1 MISENFLHF
10 VWQYQLINAAAFKT
24 LNGETIQVIQA
35 GTHNKDSGPDFSLAK
50 INIGN
55 TTWAGNIEIHIKTSD
70 WFKHRHQHDKK
81 YDNIILHIV
90 YEHDIDDATLEK
102 MNFPVAVIKDII
114 PTELSLKYK
123 SVLQHKGKIPCE
135 NLIGEVDTFRFKSG
149 LNRLAFERLQIKS
162 DKVFELLK
170 ANNDNWEETMYQLAA
185 RSFGLKINAGT
196 FEKLAQRLPL
206 KVIGKHKNNF
216 QQIEALL
223 FGMAGL
229 LHNDLKDEYGKALY
243 KEFQFL
249 KAKYNLQPIEKHE
262 WHFLRLRPAAF
273 PTVRLAQFA
282 ILLFQSVHLFSKIK
296 ENIEY
301 KSIQQFFKINVSDYW
316 QQHYVFDTLSERRKK
331 SLGNSTVDLI
341 MLNSIVPVMF
351 AYGLYTGNETIK
363 EKAIALLESITAESN
378 SIIKEWAALKYE
390 AENALESQALIQLKN
405 EYCNKKRCLNCHI
418 GTYLLKRNLK

>member
-1 MISENFLHF
+1 MISEDFLHF

-24 LNGETIQVIQA
+24 LNGEAIHVFQA

-50 INIGN
+50 INIDN

-70 WFKHRHQHDKK
+70 WFKHKHQHDKK

-90 YEHDIDDATLEK
+90 YEHDVDDATLEK
-102 MNFPVAVIKDII
+102 MNFPIAVIKDII
-114 PTELSLKYK
+114 PTGLSAKYK
-123 SVLQHKGKIPCE
+123 SILQHKGKIPCE

-149 LNRLAFERLQIKS
+149 LNRLAFERLQVKS
-162 DKVFELLK
+162 DKVFDLLK
-170 ANNDNWEETMYQLAA
+170 TNNGSWEETMYQLAA
-185 RSFGLKINAGT
+185 RSFGLKINADT
-196 FEKLAQRLPL
+196 FEKLSQRLPL

-223 FGMAGL
+223 FGTAGL
-229 LHNDLKDEYGKALY
+229 LNEELKDEYGKALN

-273 PTVRLAQFA
+273 PTIRLAQFA
-282 ILLFQSVHLFSKIK
+282 MLLFQSVHLFSKIK
-296 ENIEY
+296 ENMEY
-301 KSIQQFFKINVSDYW
+301 KSIQQFFKINVSNYW
-316 QQHYVFDTLSERRKK
+316 QQHYVFETLSEKRNK

-341 MLNSIVPVMF
+341 MLNSIIPVMF
-351 AYGLYTGNETIK
+351 AYGLYTDNETIK
-363 EKAIALLESITAESN
+363 EKAIALLESIAAESN

-405 EYCNKKRCLNCHI
+405 EYCNKKRCLQCHV
-418 GTYLLKRNLK
+418 GTMLLKRK